1 MATCFLINVYCSY
14 LPAHCS
20 HGLQPLDNG
29 IFNVIKGA
37 YRKQLQKLASLTA
50 SALVD
55 KVNFIRAYAK
65 AREVGMIRVAILS
78 G

>member
-1 MATCFLINVYCSY
+1 
-14 LPAHCS
+14 
-20 HGLQPLDNG
+20 LQPLDNG

-37 YRKQLQKLASLTA
+37 YQKELQKLASLTD
-50 SALVD
+50 SAPVN

-65 AREVGMIRVAILS
+65 AREAGMRKDIILS